1 MASAATCG
9 IVAATSMRVII
20 ERADPQFRPTW
31 RKMGLAVPTVELTL
45 TFAVRRQHMD
55 TLEGILND
63 VSNPAS
69 PNRGK
74 YLSYDEAH
82 QLTRNPSATQCVL
95 QFLTNAGAAII
106 EPAHPHGAYIRARA
120 NVSIWTRALNATFA
134 HFRSHGVSAIRAVT
148 DVTVPGE
155 LGRHLAGIFSVT
167 HLPRRRAST
176 RAGEVSDITEPGK
189 TGKANQHHRGSTE
202 RQLEVT
208 GSASTVDESCSDV
221 VQVTGT
227 RALSHMGA
235 SAACIGTYVRT
246 DAISSNRSVYRST
259 SGAMLLFYW
268 QPFEQWQCGPVIEG
282 SARGAGSARCVCPT
296 CESAYATWFGVVDG
310 TYEPGLLSLSR
321 APPIPS
327 APPPA
332 PPVPPAPP
340 SPLPAPPEPPAVP
353 PLAPAPCSDV
363 VQVTGTRA
371 LSHMGASAACIG
383 TYVRTDA
390 ISSNRSVYRST
401 SGAMLLFYWQP
412 FEQWQC
418 GPVIEGSARGAGSA
432 RCVCPTCESAYAT
445 WFGVVDGT
453 YEPGLLSLSRAPP
466 MPPAPPA
473 APPLAPTEIYGMV
486 TPSLLRRFYGVSD
499 ARGGSTQ
506 AVFEM
511 MDPYTR
517 YGQGDLPAFQR
528 RFNLPNEPVSR
539 FLRDGSHLTAGTSY
553 QYAFNASDAA
563 CNGPKHPCGEPNL
576 DVQYLMAMAP
586 GSPTEYWG
594 SSLFPA
600 DAIAQAGLA
609 WTELELSYVCRRL
622 GCEPTALLE
631 EASAP
636 ATSGDGLAVD
646 LVSWIFAVAMARDP
660 PKVFS
665 FSYGTPEKDFAP
677 STMEAF
683 NAEAMHLG
691 VQGVT
696 IVVASQDRGVADAQ
710 IAMNRSQP
718 CGYVPTFPATSPYV
732 TAVGAT
738 QGPEYEQ
745 PEISCSSG
753 PTSMA
758 FGQAASTITSGG
770 GFSNFFA
777 APSWQRDAVSTYF
790 GTVDPQ
796 PLIGFN
802 RSGRAYPDVALA
814 GSAFAVMDGGS
825 LKSVSGTS
833 AATPAFAAL
842 VTLVNSEHQRHG
854 LPTVGWMNPTLY
866 SKAADFANDIVLGD
880 NRCTECFPSTCTANH
895 LARCC
900 EHGFHAAEGWDPV
913 TGWGSVRF
921 DRFKEAFAFASAVPP
936 ALPSPPSPVPKPSR
950 APVQAHMIALEV
962 VGSGVVALLLVAV
975 VTLCYGRYA
984 VGRHR
989 RLTRGVA
996 MAEQTGHVPRRGQDG
1011 AGKVRSE
1018 VQMTAGQ
1025 LGVVSVVPTLSSSI

>member
-31 RKMGLAVPTVELTL
+31 RKMGLTVPTVELTL

-282 SARGAGSARCVCPT
+282 SARGAGSAHCVCPT

-310 TYEPGLLSLSR
+310 TY
-321 APPIPS
+321 
-327 APPPA
+327 
-332 PPVPPAPP
+332 V
-340 SPLPAPPEPPAVP
+340 
-353 PLAPAPCSDV
+353 
-363 VQVTGTRA
+363 
-371 LSHMGASAACIG
+371 
-383 TYVRTDA
+383 
-390 ISSNRSVYRST
+390 
-401 SGAMLLFYWQP
+401 
-412 FEQWQC
+412 
-418 GPVIEGSARGAGSA
+418 
-432 RCVCPTCESAYAT
+432 
-445 WFGVVDGT
+445 
-453 YEPGLLSLSRAPP
+453 PGLLSLSRAPP

-814 GSAFAVMDGGS
+814 GSAFAVVDGGS

-842 VTLVNSEHQRHG
+842 VTLVNSEHQRRG